1 MVILQDAV
9 ARQDG
14 ELERV
19 QAKGM
24 IGGVVTAKL
33 DFSKTKGLPECTLD
47 QGRYNGVR
55 TNASGYCDLLVWPS

>member
-1 MVILQDAV
+1 MAILQDAV

-24 IGGVVTAKL
+24 VGGVVAAKL
-33 DFSKTKGLPECTLD
+33 DFPKTKGLPKCALD
-47 QGRYNGVR
+47 QGGYNGVR
-55 TNASGYCDLLVWPS
+55 TNVSGHCVLLVRPS